1 MSHATLTQVVPL
13 NTNATQ
19 RGLGYLAAAGTVLI
33 WSVYFLSLRLGALS
47 PLGSLDITLFR
58 YAVPGLVL
66 LPLLVVRRARIR
78 AVSPL
83 WLLGMVLGAGLPF
96 FLLSVLGMG
105 LAPVVQG
112 STLIPGTAP
121 LFVSLLAAW
130 VFGQR
135 VPPWRRLGLATVLAG
150 VLCLLGQG
158 MGAGGKLGLGLG
170 QGLFLLCSLLWAL
183 FTLCV
188 RQSGLRPLEVAAI
201 VTVPNGALVVAW
213 LLLSQTP
220 LTLGLVPVQEWL
232 TQLLVQGLVV
242 GLGASFLFGYAI
254 SRLGAEISAAVGSLT
269 PVCATLLAWCW
280 LGEQIAPMTGLGL
293 LLVTLGVI
301 GASGLVRR
309 EARA

>member
-1 MSHATLTQVVPL
+1 MSHANLTQVVPL
-13 NTNATQ
+13 NANAAQ

-47 PLGSLDITLFR
+47 PLGPLDITLFR

-66 LPLLVVRRARIR
+66 LPLLLARRARIR
-78 AVSPL
+78 AVNPL

-150 VLCLLGQG
+150 VLCLLWQG
-158 MGAGGKLGLGLG
+158 LGEGGALGLG

-183 FTLCV
+183 FTICV
-188 RQSGLRPLEVAAI
+188 RQSGLRPLEVAAV
-201 VTVPNGALVVAW
+201 VTVPNGALVAAW
-213 LLLSQTP
+213 LLLGQVP
-220 LTLGLVPVQEWL
+220 LTLSQVPVQEWL
-232 TQLLVQGLVV
+232 VQLLVQGLVV
-242 GLGASFLFGYAI
+242 GLGAGFLFGYAI
-254 SRLGAEISAAVGSLT
+254 GRLGAEISAAIGSLT

-280 LGEQIAPMTGLGL
+280 LGEHIAPLTGLGL
-293 LLVTLGVI
+293 GLVTLGVI
-301 GASGLVRR
+301 GASGLVSR
-309 EARA
+309 ARQEHG